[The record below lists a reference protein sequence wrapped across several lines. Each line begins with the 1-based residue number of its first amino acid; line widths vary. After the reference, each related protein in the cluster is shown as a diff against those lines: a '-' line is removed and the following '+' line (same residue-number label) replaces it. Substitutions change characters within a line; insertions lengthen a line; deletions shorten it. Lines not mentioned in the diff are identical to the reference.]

1 MGAWVTATLEVIT
14 RSTLYCMAPV
24 TSTTALAVWP
34 FRVAVTSQVPVF
46 SGRENLVEPT
56 PFRVVSPSVQTTAA
70 PAQVVTLILADWTP
84 RASFSFFSVTLRFC
98 PSAPEKN
105 GTVSVRAMVLLSVS
119 TWVGCW

>member
-24 TSTTALAVWP
+24 TSTTALAVCP
-34 FRVAVTSQVPVF
+34 FRVAVNSQVPVF
-46 SGRENLVEPT
+46 SGREHLVEPT

-105 GTVSVRAMVLLSVS
+105 GTVSVRAMAWLSVS